1 MVVAVHGS
9 LVTAR
14 NREKEVTRNSSFF
27 RKVVGD
33 QIDLESD
40 EDPVPDPALPDGDN
54 HDPPPPADRRRPPRV
69 PAPVRERPPDGP
81 VHNGRRGEPNPVPV
95 GRRNPSRQA
104 GLPVRL
110 RNDYDLS
117 RGHRG
122 RRNQE

>member
-54 HDPPPPADRRRPPRV
+54 HNPPPPAGRRRPPRV

-81 VHNGRRGEPNPVPV
+81 VHNGRRGEPNPVSV
-95 GRRNPSRQA
+95 DRRNPSRQA
-104 GLPVRL
+104 GLRSSGGQ
-110 RNDYDLS
+110 N
-117 RGHRG
+117 
-122 RRNQE
+122 